1 MFTSSYKGRIVSKGC
16 LLFKINVSKEGAIE
30 KETNTG
36 PTLNDRKIKITER
49 ERGNMK
55 NPQKQGCTTFIWI
68 HTKDR
73 IQKEL
78 TYKQIKAN

>member
-16 LLFKINVSKEGAIE
+16 LLFKINVSKERAIE

-49 ERGNMK
+49 EREA
-55 NPQKQGCTTFIWI
+55 I
-68 HTKDR
+68 
-73 IQKEL
+73 
-78 TYKQIKAN
+78 

>member
-1 MFTSSYKGRIVSKGC
+1 MFTSSYKGRIVSKGG
-16 LLFKINVSKEGAIE
+16 LLFKRNVSKEGAIE

-55 NPQKQGCTTFIWI
+55 NPQKQGVHNIYLDSYQRQNS
-68 HTKDR
+68 KRVD
-73 IQKEL
+73 L
-78 TYKQIKAN
+78 